1 MIHLLSSWFQVEG
14 FGNDPAR
21 GSEAGAALVK
31 WGLVGRIGVGRGW
44 QDDEETFYHLKDA
57 VSRTNDVFSSLMIH
71 DLVNTLAIVGFRYIA
86 VCY

>member
-1 MIHLLSSWFQVEG
+1 MNRLLNTRLQVEG

-57 VSRTNDVFSSLMIH
+57 VSLIDGA
-71 DLVNTLAIVGFRYIA
+71 DLIPLTRWRL
-86 VCY
+86 